1 MFINTWLI
9 RKKIVMFTVD
19 IKKTLANLENDSD
32 LYSEFSIDAKM
43 LPEFK
48 SAIKEFLLQEK
59 GYDVSDAI
67 SEIKERKAYDKSF
80 MPDNVFFKGD
90 LVSLKDFDVVVA
102 NGDLAKDALVA
113 LIMDGAYSNLTAELN
128 TEDKFGIDEDKA
140 LQLLG
145 AMIYHAIV
153 ISKAAL
159 DIAFD

>member
-19 IKKTLANLENDSD
+19 IKKTLANLMNDSD
-32 LYSEFSIDAKM
+32 FYSEFGVDAKV

-67 SEIKERKAYDKSF
+67 SEIKERKSYDKNF

-90 LVSLKDFDVVVA
+90 LASLKDFDVVVA
-102 NGDLAKDALVA
+102 NGNLAKDALVA

-159 DIAFD
+159 NIAYN